1 MAAAVQIPK
10 LGNTVEECLIIGWR
24 KHKGD
29 RIDKGDILAD
39 IETDKATF
47 ELEASTDGVLLEIF
61 YQQDDLVPVFT
72 TVAVIGQPGENID
85 EFYPKRADERPPL
98 AVTSYETTEQPPQ
111 KTDEHI
117 EPSAESTHK
126 PAVRSHGKWS
136 PRAKTFA
143 RQHNFSPTDISG
155 SGPGGRVLAAD
166 VQKVFF
172 TRPRLTSLARQLV
185 QQENRTVL
193 APDQP
198 IIYAEHLSMPAKSLS
213 RIRAKSA
220 KRLVES
226 LHNTAQYTLTS
237 SADATQLL
245 QLRNTLKQH
254 ASTKINQITINILV
268 LCVTIKA
275 LQDFPQLNAQFIDK
289 KIIEHPDINLCFA
302 CDTPNGLVVPVI
314 HKSQD
319 LTPAELA
326 LRVKTLAQQAEEG
339 RLTPDNLEGGTFTVS
354 NLGTYGIESFTPI
367 LYAPQVA
374 LLGVNAIRLKPVRR
388 NGVVQFVDYIG
399 LSLTLD
405 HQVIDGLPGARFLQ
419 RLCEIIAF
427 IDEFVDLTIDRMD

>member
-24 KHKGD
+24 KNKGD
-29 RIDKGDILAD
+29 RVDKGDILAE

-47 ELEASTDGVLLEIF
+47 ELEATTDGVLLEIF

-72 TVAVIGQPGENID
+72 TVAVIGQSGENID
-85 EFYPKRADERPPL
+85 EFYAKRADEEPAL
-98 AVTSYETTEQPPQ
+98 AITSYETTEQPSQ
-111 KTDEHI
+111 KSDEHI
-117 EPSAESTHK
+117 EPSSEPLQK
-126 PAVRSHGKWS
+126 PALRSHGKWS

-143 RQHNFSPTDISG
+143 RQHNFFPTDLSG
-155 SGPGGRVLAAD
+155 SGSGGRVLAMD
-166 VQKVFF
+166 VREVFF
-172 TRPRLTSLARQLV
+172 ARPRLTALARQLV
-185 QQENRTVL
+185 QEENRTVL

-198 IIYAEHLSMPAKSLS
+198 IIYAEHLSAPAKSLS

-220 KRLVES
+220 KRLIES

-245 QLRNTLKQH
+245 QLRSILKQH
-254 ASTKINQITINILV
+254 ASTKINQITINSLV
-268 LCVTIKA
+268 LCATIKA
-275 LQDFPQLNAQFIDK
+275 LQDYPQLNAEFIDK
-289 KIIEHPDINLCFA
+289 RIIQHPDINLCFA

-314 HKSQD
+314 HQSQN
-319 LTPAELA
+319 LTPSELA
-326 LRVKTLAQQAEEG
+326 SRVKSLAQQAEEG
-339 RLTPDNLEGGTFTVS
+339 KLTPENLAGGTFTVS

-374 LLGVNAIRLKPVRR
+374 LLGVNAIQLKPVRR

-405 HQVIDGLPGARFLQ
+405 HQVIDGLPGAQFLQ
-419 RLCEIIAF
+419 RLCEIISF
-427 IDEFVDLTIDRMD
+427 IDEFVDLPLNKME